1 MTSVWCAFI
10 YICSNMAIQ
19 LKTSYVHRW
28 VVFLLDMVICV
39 SSVALSTVLFYY
51 HKPTVYILEQVGI
64 HAQLILALSGVF
76 HLLLRPHMG
85 IVRQTA
91 LYDLVKILVVRFL
104 VLLLG
109 LIVVFKLHQSGQVEY
124 LYSIL
129 VVDFLLSS
137 LLLISLRLIV
147 KWIFGLI
154 NQNGSEQLQV
164 LIYGV
169 GESANLTYN
178 AVNHKYRVLAFID
191 DDRKKQGKRF
201 QGKRIVSLEQAQ
213 ADYIDKG
220 KIASVILAMH
230 SMSAKRK
237 RHIAELCL
245 SQGIK
250 LQLIPKLEDMLNQG
264 VSAVNLRALD
274 IQELLGRD
282 PILLDHKNVN
292 ATLFGKTILITGAAG
307 SIGAEIGR
315 QVLDFWPAKVLYLDQ
330 AETPLF
336 HLERELGA
344 LEQFQGIA
352 KEYLVADICQ
362 TCVMQQ
368 LFSGHAIDVVFHAA
382 AYKHVPLM
390 EGNPLQALL
399 VNTWGSALLAELAV
413 EFGVSKFV
421 QISTDKAVN
430 PTNVMGASKRAAE
443 RYIQS
448 LHSLGKTQFIITRF
462 GNVLGSNGSVIPLFH
477 EQIKQGG
484 PVTVTHPE
492 ITRYF
497 MTIPEAC
504 SLVLEAGAMGKGG
517 EIFVFDMGFPVKI
530 RDLAENMIRLVG
542 LRPYLDINIVYSG
555 LRPGEKL
562 YEELL
567 SDSEITRP
575 TDHPKIMIANAV
587 ESNLLF
593 FQEEWRN
600 LWKFI
605 ELGQSSDVLVMWLKR
620 MVPEYISENSPFEF
634 MDDIKSVNHAKSPI
648 LAEPLAMS
656 WYVNSHTKRWFDLV
670 FSFMVLPVAV
680 LLILPVC
687 FVYPLF
693 SGWDLFFRHYRVG
706 KGGRRFYLY
715 KIRSLKKNNNNP
727 RAGMVKGD
735 GTVIPILGPFIR
747 KTRIDELP
755 QIWNIFKGDMTWVG
769 PRPEQ
774 LDFVTQCIEKYPAYD
789 ARHAVK
795 PAITGLAQIH
805 NPNATID
812 DHQEKLVHDLEYMRT
827 ATLWMDIKILWRSLG
842 IIIEK

>member
-1 MTSVWCAFI
+1 M
-10 YICSNMAIQ
+10 
-19 LKTSYVHRW
+19 LKLHKTSYFHRW
-28 VVFLLDMVICV
+28 VVFLLDMGICV

-51 HKPTVYILEQVGI
+51 HEPSDYILDQIGI
-64 HAQLILALSGVF
+64 HAQLILLLSF
-76 HLLLRPHMG
+76 FIHLLLRPHMG

-104 VLLLG
+104 VLVLG
-109 LIVVFKLHQSGQVEY
+109 LLIVFQFHQGGRLEF

-154 NQNGSEQLQV
+154 NQNGIEQTDV

-178 AVNHKYRVLAFID
+178 AIQNKYKVLAFVD
-191 DDRKKQGKRF
+191 DDRNKQGKRF
-201 QGKRIVSLEQAQ
+201 QGKRIISLEQAQ
-213 ADYIDKG
+213 SDFIDTS
-220 KIASVILAMH
+220 KITALILASH
-230 SMSAKRK
+230 SISAQRK
-237 RHIAELCL
+237 KQIAELCL

-264 VSAVNLRALD
+264 VSAVNLRPLD
-274 IQELLGRD
+274 IHELLGRD
-282 PILLDHKNVN
+282 PIQLDHKNVN
-292 ATLFGKTILITGAAG
+292 SALFGKTILITGAAG
-307 SIGAEIGR
+307 SIGSEIGR
-315 QVLDFWPAKVLYLDQ
+315 QVLHYWPAKVLYLDQ

-344 LEQFQGIA
+344 LAQYQGIA

-362 TCVMQQ
+362 TSVMRQI
-368 LFSGHAIDVVFHAA
+368 FSTHGVDVVFHAA

-390 EGNPLQALL
+390 EGNPLQALF
-399 VNTWGSALLAELAV
+399 VNTWGSAQLAEVAV

-448 LHSLGKTQFIITRF
+448 LKTLGKTQFITTRF
-462 GNVLGSNGSVIPLFH
+462 GNVLGSNGSVIPLFQ
-477 EQIKQGG
+477 EQINQGG
-484 PVTVTHPE
+484 PLTVTHPE

-504 SLVLEAGAMGKGG
+504 SLVLEAGAMGEGG
-517 EIFVFDMGFPVKI
+517 EIYVFDMGSPVKI

-567 SDSEITRP
+567 SDAETTIPTR
-575 TDHPKIMIANAV
+575 HPKIMIAKV
-587 ESNLLF
+587 MESELSF

-600 LWKFI
+600 LW
-605 ELGQSSDVLVMWLKR
+605 ELIQSGQSSDVLVSWLKR

-634 MDDIKSVNHAKSPI
+634 IDKAQSVNHAKPAI
-648 LAEPLAMS
+648 VLEPLVLS
-656 WYVNSHTKRWFDLV
+656 WYVNSHTKRWFDLA
-670 FSFMVLPVAV
+670 FSFIVMPFA
-680 LLILPVC
+680 LLLLLPVC

-706 KGGRRFYLY
+706 KNGRRFYLY
-715 KIRSLKKNNNNP
+715 KIRSLKKNHNNP

-735 GTVIPILGPFIR
+735 GTVIPILGNFIR
-747 KTRIDELP
+747 QTRIDELP
-755 QIWNIFKGDMTWVG
+755 QIWNIFKGDMSWVG

-795 PAITGLAQIH
+795 PGITGLAQIH

-812 DHQEKLVHDLEYMRT
+812 DHQEKLVDDLEYMRT
-827 ATLWMDIKILWRSLG
+827 ATLWLDIKILWRSLG
-842 IIIEK
+842 IILKK